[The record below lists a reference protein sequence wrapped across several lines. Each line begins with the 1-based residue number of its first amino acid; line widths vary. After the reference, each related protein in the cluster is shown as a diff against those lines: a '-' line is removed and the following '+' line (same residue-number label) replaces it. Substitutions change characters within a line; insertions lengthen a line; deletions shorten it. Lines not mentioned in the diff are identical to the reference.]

1 MISHGSGTLLSA
13 VTTWAMAALEVAGL
27 IAILAGVAVTTIGYL
42 RDMAAGR
49 GEAGYERY
57 RRRLGRAIL
66 IGLELLV
73 AADIVGTVAAPLD
86 LRGVL
91 ALGLVV
97 VIRTLLS
104 LSIEVELSGRWPW
117 QRARAEEAARRQ
129 PGG

>member
-1 MISHGSGTLLSA
+1 MIAHGTDTLLS
-13 VTTWAMAALEVAGL
+13 VITGWAMAALETAGL
-27 IAILAGVAVTTIGYL
+27 IAILLGVAVTSIGYL

-49 GEAGYERY
+49 GEAAYERY

-97 VIRTLLS
+97 LIRTLLS
-104 LSIEVELSGRWPW
+104 LSIEVEISGRWPW
-117 QRARAEEAARRQ
+117 QRARAEAEQR
-129 PGG
+129 PDG